1 MKKFI
6 AGVIVGAVVAT
17 AGSAV
22 AAPVKQYVLTM
33 ANYPIFVN
41 GKEFKDAS
49 KPILQYNGSTYVP
62 LAKLADLTGVQY
74 TWNVAAKRV
83 EIGGTLNPKLEAAL
97 AEQEAIEKFTE
108 NTPTVVEKNV
118 GLVGG
123 TLYAYDKFGN
133 FAGAFTDND
142 NASYVMA
149 QIDRDPLPPSIKD
162 GWLGLGFLDRIYGD
176 TVRDGNDIVVKTNP
190 FVTKPVEFYRFHMP
204 EGYQDISNG
213 DIVANGVRIKI
224 FDKALY
230 LNIADLQKIGLIK

>member
-22 AAPVKQYVLTM
+22 AAPVKQYVLTL

-41 GKEFKDAS
+41 GKEYKDAS

-108 NTPTVVEKNV
+108 NTPAVVEENV

-133 FAGAFTDND
+133 FVGAFTDND
-142 NASYVMA
+142 NTSYVIA
-149 QIDRDPLPPSIKD
+149 QLQRKPLPPSIKD
-162 GWLGLGFLDRIYGD
+162 GWTGLEILEKAYGE
-176 TVRDGNDIVVKTNP
+176 VSQDGNDLVVKTHP
-190 FVTKPVEFYRFHMP
+190 FVTKQVEYYRFHMP
-204 EGYQDISNG
+204 EGYQDITNG
-213 DIVANGVRIKI
+213 DIEANGVRIKI

-230 LNIADLQKIGLIK
+230 LNIKDLQKVGLLK